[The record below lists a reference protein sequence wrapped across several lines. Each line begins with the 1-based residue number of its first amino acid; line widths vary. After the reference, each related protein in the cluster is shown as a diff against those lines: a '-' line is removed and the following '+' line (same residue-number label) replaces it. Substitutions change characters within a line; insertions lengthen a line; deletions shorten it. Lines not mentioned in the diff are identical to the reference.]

1 MAKLSDESADND
13 GDKEDDKE
21 SSAVVFGICYVK
33 LFQLLPPDVIPGQ
46 TDTFLLGTPWAWFAY
61 IALLMLST
69 HPYTWFGFEHKWRLW
84 CDVFI
89 IAPWM
94 VDANQKVQVFD
105 I

>member
-46 TDTFLLGTPWAWFAY
+46 TDTFLLGTP
-61 IALLMLST
+61 
-69 HPYTWFGFEHKWRLW
+69 
-84 CDVFI
+84 
-89 IAPWM
+89 
-94 VDANQKVQVFD
+94 
-105 I
+105 